1 MILSPRVGVEQ
12 TKPDGSVRIRP
23 IDDLSQSEINGCTS
37 VAEKFRPEG
46 VDLPFEASRRLAL
59 ETEEPIAV
67 FKADVDSAFRR
78 VPASPLHSALL
89 YIVFL
94 S

>member
-1 MILSPRVGVEQ
+1 M
-12 TKPDGSVRIRP
+12 
-23 IDDLSQSEINGCTS
+23 
-37 VAEKFRPEG
+37 
-46 VDLPFEASRRLAL
+46 DLPFEASRCLAL
-59 ETEEPIAV
+59 EAEEPIAF
-67 FKADVDSAFRR
+67 FKAHVDSAFRR